1 MFVPVLLTTEML
13 IWGFLRRNHL
23 DGGPEMGAERLVGA
37 GSAPSPGSS
46 ELSGSEEER
55 EPESVG
61 IGPGHTARQGLL
73 NRSPVQNFPW
83 LTEAASFSGNA
94 PEDLSTALS
103 PENPDPGW
111 QAGGS
116 IRPLSSPCLPHPRS
130 FRVIFTAGP
139 AAGNRPEVLKF
150 TQQRVPAARPS
161 GGSVAAC
168 WSCQEVLD

>member
-1 MFVPVLLTTEML
+1 
-13 IWGFLRRNHL
+13 
-23 DGGPEMGAERLVGA
+23 MGAERLVGA

-61 IGPGHTARQGLL
+61 TGPGHTARQG
-73 NRSPVQNFPW
+73 P
-83 LTEAASFSGNA
+83 ESFSFQSRTSHGSLRQPPSPNA

-116 IRPLSSPCLPHPRS
+116 IRPSLLP
-130 FRVIFTAGP
+130 
-139 AAGNRPEVLKF
+139 L
-150 TQQRVPAARPS
+150 PS
-161 GGSVAAC
+161 AP
-168 WSCQEVLD
+168 